1 MVRWR
6 QVAVAS
12 LAAVILAGSLGVAAG
27 RAQNAPLV
35 VRSVLSGQVIALR
48 LATTGQTV
56 RHGDPLVFVQTTTGG
71 AVPAAVAPVDGQVVQ
86 VMVGPGD
93 FVHIGDAV
101 VAIAPR

>member
-1 MVRWR
+1 VGRWR
-6 QVAVAS
+6 QIAVAS
-12 LAAVILAGSLGVAAG
+12 LVVIILAGSLGAVG

-48 LATTGQTV
+48 LATTGQAV
-56 RHGDPLVFVQTTTGG
+56 KHGDPLVFVQTSTGG

-101 VAIAPR
+101 VAIAPH